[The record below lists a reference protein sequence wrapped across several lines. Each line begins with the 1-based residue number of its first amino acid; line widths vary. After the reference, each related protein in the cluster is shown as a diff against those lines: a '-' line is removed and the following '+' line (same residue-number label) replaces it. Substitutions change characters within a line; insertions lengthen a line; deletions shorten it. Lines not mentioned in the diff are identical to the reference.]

1 MHVAASLLRALQL
14 IRTCGI
20 IFFEK
25 LILLLVSGWYA
36 MDCQDWEVVTVRAK
50 SVKSSGYVG
59 PRVSSDVVQARKLDD
74 ADIVKVKQLSKE
86 SRQEIVSR
94 RSIAKMT
101 QVQLNQA
108 CQFPLHTINKIES
121 GQLSPSISQLN
132 TLNRVLKTGLK
143 YEQ

>member
-1 MHVAASLLRALQL
+1 
-14 IRTCGI
+14 
-20 IFFEK
+20 
-25 LILLLVSGWYA
+25 
-36 MDCQDWEVVTVRAK
+36 MDCQDWEVVTVRKKAK
-50 SVKSSGYVG
+50 SANSSGHAG
-59 PRVSSDVVQARKLDD
+59 PRLSSDVVQARKLDD

-108 CQFPLHTINKIES
+108 CQFPINTINKIES

-143 YEQ
+143 YES